1 MLRWPSSRTAFSAF
15 CTLLALA
22 VLCSGV
28 VVAGGTSQFQTTQQ
42 SPGDGQ
48 MAFLVDIG
56 SEGDAEWQI
65 TERIPVREGEE
76 SAFQAQ
82 AAAFETGERDRLG
95 VGTLQTVAELL
106 DAELDRSMSTTT
118 PQRTATL
125 EDGEG
130 VFSVSLTW
138 ENFSRVT
145 DGELR
150 VDDVLTVG
158 GETWFDGLEEDQ
170 TLSVVPPD
178 GFGVEDANAPIQAGR
193 LTWEGPATF
202 DEDTL
207 EMVFTGENGDPG
219 GPNDPGTEDDSNDGN
234 GGNGTDQ
241 SNLLW
246 LLGGALIVAV
256 LAALVFLY
264 REQAD
269 STAPAETDEAAESS
283 ASAPDTDG
291 ADEATPA
298 GASASPE
305 GAGDGSADTAG
316 RAEKGSADASGT
328 AEEGLTDT
336 TGTAKAE
343 AEEGSTDTTGT
354 VKAEAEEGST
364 DTDGTAAA
372 ESDESG
378 DTGDERLDET
388 LLSDEERVERLLE
401 SNGGRM
407 KQAAIVEETD
417 WSNAKVSQL
426 LSSMDEE
433 DRIDK
438 LRIGREN
445 LISFPDV
452 DITGSNDEE

>member
-1 MLRWPSSRTAFSAF
+1 MLRWPSSRTAFSVF

-28 VVAGGTSQFQTTQQ
+28 VVAGGTSQLQTTQQ

-48 MAFLVDIG
+48 MEFLVDIG

-207 EMVFTGENGDPG
+207 EMVFTGENGDSG
-219 GPNDPGTEDDSNDGN
+219 GPNDPGGEDDSNDGN

-291 ADEATPA
+291 ADGVSRGGGRRVGGHGGESGEGVGRRRRDSGG
-298 GASASPE
+298 GADGHDRDGEGGSGGGADGHDRDSASGVGRIWRHRGRATRRDAAQRRGTCRAAARIQRRTDE
-305 GAGDGSADTAG
+305 AG
-316 RAEKGSADASGT
+316 RDRRGDRLVER
-328 AEEGLTDT
+328 EGLTV
-336 TGTAKAE
+336 ALL
-343 AEEGSTDTTGT
+343 
-354 VKAEAEEGST
+354 
-364 DTDGTAAA
+364 DGR
-372 ESDESG
+372 G
-378 DTGDERLDET
+378 
-388 LLSDEERVERLLE
+388 
-401 SNGGRM
+401 
-407 KQAAIVEETD
+407 
-417 WSNAKVSQL
+417 
-426 LSSMDEE
+426 
-433 DRIDK
+433 
-438 LRIGREN
+438 
-445 LISFPDV
+445 
-452 DITGSNDEE
+452 GSNRQAPHRTREPHLVPRR

>member
-1 MLRWPSSRTAFSAF
+1 MLRWPSSRTAFSVF

-95 VGTLQTVAELL
+95 VGTLRTVAELL

-298 GASASPE
+298 GASASAE
-305 GAGDGSADTAG
+305 GTGDGSADTAG
-316 RAEKGSADASGT
+316 RAEKGSASAEGT
-328 AEEGLTDT
+328 GD
-336 TGTAKAE
+336 
-343 AEEGSTDTTGT
+343 
-354 VKAEAEEGST
+354 GST

-378 DTGDERLDET
+378 DTEAEQTNET